1 MAVKNNSAYI
11 ICLGWPTDPVKR
23 IYVSSGLSD
32 LLGRNTRIFLSY
44 TDTSIILSSN
54 QVEKSDPVILF
65 DLKIATVTYS
75 ILLLKALTRLPGCP
89 RNNFCLFG
97 WEKLGDSSV
106 QLKSERAVFKEGGY
120 GP

>member
-1 MAVKNNSAYI
+1 MKSNTNEAYI
-11 ICLGWPTDPVKR
+11 MCKGWPDEPVKR
-23 IYVSSGLSD
+23 MYFSRGLSD

-54 QVEKSDPVILF
+54 QVEKSDSVILF

-106 QLKSERAVFKEGGY
+106 QLKSERAVFKEGEY